1 MFYPQITNGRSSIFN
16 KPETGVR
23 FAVQV
28 DRIPHTAYRLP
39 EKRTPFRL
47 VAMKGDEM
55 FRSIWENGER
65 GTPEQWRN

>member
-1 MFYPQITNGRSSIFN
+1 MNKEYTAICTFYTQITNGKSSILN
-16 KPETGVR
+16 K
-23 FAVQV
+23 
-28 DRIPHTAYRLP
+28 P

-47 VAMKGDEM
+47 VALKGDEM